1 MANMPGLK
9 RDKITSY
16 RLPKRVVQEFLEG
29 LFGLYDYQIHVR
41 RLDDRLGERLLMF
54 LASKHKNDHW
64 IFHIP
69 QRLDSVRNRSRIES
83 SDSDVANV
91 VFKGGFQ
98 DLDSK
103 RDVLEY

>member
-1 MANMPGLK
+1 MANIPGLK

-41 RLDDRLGERLLMF
+41 RLDGRLGERLLMF

-64 IFHIP
+64 IFEIP
-69 QRLDSVRNRSRIES
+69 RKLTPVSN
-83 SDSDVANV
+83 
-91 VFKGGFQ
+91 
-98 DLDSK
+98 
-103 RDVLEY
+103 